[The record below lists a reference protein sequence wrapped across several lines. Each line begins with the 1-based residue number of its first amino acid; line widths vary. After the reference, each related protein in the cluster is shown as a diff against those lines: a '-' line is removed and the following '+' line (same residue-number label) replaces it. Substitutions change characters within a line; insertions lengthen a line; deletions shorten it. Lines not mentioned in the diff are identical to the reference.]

1 MTLTLQ
7 RPLIVLD
14 VETTGVDVEKDRVVS
29 LAWATMDGVAHE
41 LRFNPGFPI
50 PPEASAIHGITDDD
64 VCDCP
69 AFPGEAGRIAQA
81 WHGADLAGFNLR
93 SFDVP
98 ILRAEFR
105 RAGFVDW
112 PGADTRIV
120 DAYRIYNRM
129 EPRTLEAA
137 CRHYLGEELQNA
149 HSAKADV
156 EACVRVLQVQ
166 AKRYGASTLAELEAL
181 ERDPSWV
188 DAEGKFKRVNGV
200 VIITIGQKWA
210 GKPLAQVDTGFLEWM
225 VGPKAKFA
233 DDTRAVVLAEL
244 ARRRDHATEAFGQ

>member
-1 MTLTLQ
+1 MTLNLT

-14 VETTGVDVEKDRVVS
+14 VETTGVDVERDRIVS
-29 LAWATMDGVAHE
+29 LAWATQDGTALE

-64 VCDCP
+64 VRDCP
-69 AFPGEAGRIAQA
+69 AFPGEAARIAQA

-105 RAGFVDW
+105 RAGFADW
-112 PGADTRIV
+112 PGADTRVI
-120 DAYRIYNRM
+120 DAYRVYNRM

-156 EACVRVLQVQ
+156 EACVRVLQEQ
-166 AKRYGASTLAELEAL
+166 ARRYGASTLAELEAL
-181 ERDPSWV
+181 ERDPSWI
-188 DAEGKFKRVNGV
+188 DTDGKVRWQGDVA
-200 VIITIGQKWA
+200 VIGFGKWN
-210 GKPLAQVDTGFLEWM
+210 GKPLAQVDPGYLRWVMGQDF
-225 VGPKAKFA
+225 PADFKAIINDALAGKLPR
-233 DDTRAVVLAEL
+233 RAA
-244 ARRRDHATEAFGQ
+244 